1 MCIASVNAGALCP
14 AQGAIA
20 DLARYSPLQ
29 SQHAEI
35 EQRMSPKLTQDIDG
49 AEFVENFLI
58 ATVVAILATRWY
70 LELTGYP
77 QLGGG
82 GLHIA
87 HMLWGGL
94 LLVIALLMNLLL
106 LDRRVLNSSAVIG
119 GVGFGLFIDELGKFI
134 TADNDYFYQPTIALI
149 YLILILLYLGL
160 RTVIKYSEIS
170 PEEYLANALHLVSD
184 GVIHGLLPQ
193 TRDRIQEYLAN
204 ANQGEIEPLLRM
216 MGVNSV
222 EPSQEAT
229 RETLLA
235 RMRIKRRTGSLA
247 TFISGHKWF
256 WPVVMGYMA
265 LAALATLL
273 FLAVIIAAWLGYV
286 EALGIEDKESLL
298 DVSSLGLTA
307 SSLIAGLMAFAGLL
321 SYPFSHR
328 RALRFFHYS
337 LLVSIF
343 LVQFFQFEIYQLGAV
358 ANLVFNVIALKSID
372 LRVDNAAALDEAPNA

>member
-1 MCIASVNAGALCP
+1 M
-14 AQGAIA
+14 
-20 DLARYSPLQ
+20 
-29 SQHAEI
+29 
-35 EQRMSPKLTQDIDG
+35 
-49 AEFVENFLI
+49 
-58 ATVVAILATRWY
+58 
-70 LELTGYP
+70 
-77 QLGGG
+77 
-82 GLHIA
+82 
-87 HMLWGGL
+87 
-94 LLVIALLMNLLL
+94 
-106 LDRRVLNSSAVIG
+106 
-119 GVGFGLFIDELGKFI
+119 
-134 TADNDYFYQPTIALI
+134 
-149 YLILILLYLGL
+149 GL

-235 RMRIKRRTGSLA
+235 RIRIKRRTGSLA

>member
-1 MCIASVNAGALCP
+1 
-14 AQGAIA
+14 
-20 DLARYSPLQ
+20 
-29 SQHAEI
+29 
-35 EQRMSPKLTQDIDG
+35 MSPKLTQDIDG

-58 ATVVAILATRWY
+58 ATVVAILTRWY
-70 LELTGYP
+70 LELTAIRNWAGRAVSP
-77 QLGGG
+77 
-82 GLHIA
+82 
-87 HMLWGGL
+87 MLWGGCPGHR
-94 LLVIALLMNLLL
+94 LLMNLLI
-106 LDRRVLNSSAVIG
+106 DRRVLNSSAVMRRRFVHSSTSWG
-119 GVGFGLFIDELGKFI
+119 NSSRRTTTTLP
-134 TADNDYFYQPTIALI
+134 ADHALI
-149 YLILILLYLGL
+149 SDPHPTLFGTAPSSVLGDFAGRDL
-160 RTVIKYSEIS
+160 GEC
-170 PEEYLANALHLVSD
+170 AHLVSD

-193 TRDRIQEYLAN
+193 TRDRVQEYLAN

-298 DVSSLGLTA
+298 DVSSLGLTV